1 MPSDFVQKPKCSLCQ
16 LFGSKAKLIAAN
28 PLSKSYPERIY
39 INYSLYAFSSFAIFG
54 TSRKPPRGLL
64 ETKICGILGEYGLYG
79 LTTLHKSLH
88 QPANFG
94 TKHKSPKRPSIFEN
108 RLSRNRDEY
117 KLSNWYRFDMR
128 LIKCAG

>member
-1 MPSDFVQKPKCSLCQ
+1 
-16 LFGSKAKLIAAN
+16 
-28 PLSKSYPERIY
+28 
-39 INYSLYAFSSFAIFG
+39 
-54 TSRKPPRGLL
+54 L
-64 ETKICGILGEYGLYG
+64 ETKLCGILGEYGLYG

-117 KLSNWYRFDMR
+117 KLSNWYRFDMCQ
-128 LIKCAG
+128 LVEQLFQFMKKGKND